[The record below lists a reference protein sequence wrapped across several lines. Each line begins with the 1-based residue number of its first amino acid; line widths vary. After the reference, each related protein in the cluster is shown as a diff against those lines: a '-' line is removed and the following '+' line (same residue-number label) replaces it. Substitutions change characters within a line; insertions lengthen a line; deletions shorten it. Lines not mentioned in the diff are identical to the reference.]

1 MIGLKSNRRVCLVC
15 TLLAVVTAAL
25 YWPVHRYDFV
35 EYDDP
40 EYVFENQTV
49 RGGLSWWGLVWAMV
63 DTHAANWHP
72 LTWLSHMLDCQLFG
86 LNPGAHHLVSLL
98 LHCAN
103 SVLLFLLLRSTTGGL
118 WRSASVAALF
128 AWHPLRVE
136 SVAWI
141 SERKDVLGGLFF
153 MLTLWAYLRY
163 VEQSKVQPPT
173 SNFGES
179 MPGAEGQVTRP
190 EAARSSTLQAPRC
203 YALTLLVFALGLLS
217 KPMLVTVPLVLL
229 LLDYWPLQRLQLKTQ
244 ASRPTTFQS
253 LIAEK
258 LPFLFLAAAVGLIT
272 VWAQKTSGA
281 VVSLESEGPVSRIE
295 NALAGLLGY
304 LEKLFWPQDLAVL
317 YLRPQTVPTVS
328 LVVAVCILI
337 GVSIFVWANR
347 GRRPYLAVGWFWF
360 IIMLL
365 PVSGLV
371 QVGLQSIADRYTY
384 LPSIGLFLALAW
396 GAVDLAGALCSPR
409 ARQVLLAGT
418 TALVLM
424 TCAYLTRRQL
434 GYWQNTE
441 TLMERVLQVD
451 PGNYIAHQ
459 NLGIYF
465 SRRGRTAEARA
476 HRQRV
481 GELDPALSHNVTN
494 RNHAPAKER

>member
-1 MIGLKSNRRVCLVC
+1 
-15 TLLAVVTAAL
+15 
-25 YWPVHRYDFV
+25 
-35 EYDDP
+35 
-40 EYVFENQTV
+40 
-49 RGGLSWWGLVWAMV
+49 
-63 DTHAANWHP
+63 
-72 LTWLSHMLDCQLFG
+72 
-86 LNPGAHHLVSLL
+86 
-98 LHCAN
+98 
-103 SVLLFLLLRSTTGGL
+103 
-118 WRSASVAALF
+118 
-128 AWHPLRVE
+128 
-136 SVAWI
+136 
-141 SERKDVLGGLFF
+141 
-153 MLTLWAYLRY
+153 
-163 VEQSKVQPPT
+163 
-173 SNFGES
+173 

-190 EAARSSTLQAPRC
+190 EAARSSILQAPRC

-244 ASRPTTFQS
+244 ASRPTTFRS

-317 YLRPQTVPTVS
+317 YLRPQTVSTVS

-396 GAVDLAGALCSPR
+396 GAVDLAGALFSPQ

-494 RNHAPAKER
+494 HNHAPAKER